1 MDIHKPKPWHG
12 VREFMKEY
20 VIIVVGVLTALGAE
34 AVVQNLHDR
43 RLSAE
48 AREAV
53 RSELNVDIT
62 NLSRRLAEEGCIG
75 RRLDEVSALLDR
87 ADAGA
92 PFIAPRNVSG
102 PQNGIFYTQRWQAA
116 TAGGRTSL
124 LSSDEQR
131 AFGRVYAQL
140 ELLEADKET
149 ERRDWRRL
157 NALPWLRRLTP
168 EMVYDQ
174 RLALSEIRN
183 LDSAFR
189 RNIREAAYYGGLVGA
204 KGDAHLAL
212 KPGSVVD
219 FTRADICQPL
229 DSPPTLSGEA
239 SRGHP

>member
-12 VREFMKEY
+12 LREFLKEY
-20 VIIVVGVLTALGAE
+20 LIIVVGVLTALGAE
-34 AVVQNLHDR
+34 AVVQNLHDA
-43 RLSAE
+43 RLSRE

-62 NLSRRLAEEGCIG
+62 NLSRRLAEEGCIA
-75 RRLDEVSALLDR
+75 RRLDEIAALLDR

-92 PFIAPRNVSG
+92 PFTAPRNVSG

-140 ELLEADKET
+140 EMLEADKQT

-157 NALPWLRRLTP
+157 NALQGLRRLSP
-168 EMVYDQ
+168 EMIYDQ
-174 RLALSEIRN
+174 RLAVSEVRA
-183 LDSAFR
+183 LDNAFR
-189 RNIREAAYYGGLVGA
+189 RNLKEAVYYAGLIGA

-212 KPGSVVD
+212 KPGSTVD
-219 FTRADICQPL
+219 FTRADICLPL
-229 DSPPTLSGEA
+229 DSPPPGAVEA
-239 SRGHP
+239 GHGHP